1 MKRDIRHS
9 KQKMKSRRYFIT
21 EFYTLRVL
29 KQNCNIGN
37 RKEIFPFLCCPK
49 KLLSFFG
56 EFQSYKKIAAS
67 GNRTRANS
75 LEG

>member
-1 MKRDIRHS
+1 LEVFEEHRNEKGYLS
-9 KQKMKSRRYFIT
+9 FKTKNEKSHYFIT
-21 EFYTLRVL
+21 DSWAILYIKVL

-56 EFQSYKKIAAS
+56 EPQSYKK
-67 GNRTRANS
+67 
-75 LEG
+75 

>member
-21 EFYTLRVL
+21 DSWAILYIKSAKAKF
-29 KQNCNIGN
+29 NIGN

-56 EFQSYKKIAAS
+56 EPQSYKK
-67 GNRTRANS
+67 
-75 LEG
+75 